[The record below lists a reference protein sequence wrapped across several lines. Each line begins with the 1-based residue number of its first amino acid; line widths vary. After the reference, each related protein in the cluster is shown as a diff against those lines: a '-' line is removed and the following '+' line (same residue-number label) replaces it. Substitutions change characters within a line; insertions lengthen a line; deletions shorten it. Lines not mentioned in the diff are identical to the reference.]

1 MKKIFASIIVL
12 LSFSQV
18 HAFDM
23 SKLGSVH
30 TSVIDTANV
39 LSATD
44 KTELE
49 SKIAELR
56 KKYTIEILTVIIP
69 STDGEEISSVAT
81 QIGQTVGVG
90 KSDKDNG
97 LVLLIAIND
106 RAWNIATG
114 YGME

>member
-1 MKKIFASIIVL
+1 MKKILAFAVL
-12 LSFSQV
+12 LLVFSQV
-18 HAFDM
+18 HAFDV

-39 LSATD
+39 LSAD
-44 KTELE
+44 EKTELE

-56 KKYTIEILTVIIP
+56 QKYTIEILTVIIP
-69 STDGEEISSVAT
+69 STDDEDISSVGT
-81 QIGQTVGVG
+81 QIGQTIGVG